1 MSFDLVVWALDRTG
15 EPADVTAGHKR
26 CVAGIHAAGV
36 PDRRINAF
44 YADLTARYPDR
55 GAASNASPFVSKPL
69 HVARDHVEMK
79 LVETCPDEVLLLI
92 EQLAGA
98 HNLML
103 LDVQGGSVY
112 PPQATARPPQ

>member
-26 CVAGIHAAGV
+26 CMAGIHTAGV

-55 GAASNASPFVSKPL
+55 FATGNASPYEAKPL
-69 HVARDHVEMK
+69 HVARDHVEIK
-79 LVETCPDEVLLLI
+79 LVETCPDEVLLFI

-112 PPQATARPPQ
+112 PPQATAYPPH